1 MNEVYIG
8 NDAREVIVTSY
19 IEKVEQT
26 HIRQEYITLKLHL
39 TVYCTCI

>member
-26 HIRQEYITLKLHL
+26 HIRQG
-39 TVYCTCI
+39 